1 MKRLLILF
9 LLIYLYLEVNL
20 FVTIANQ
27 LGVLFTLIAFFTT
40 SCIGMSLLKRQR
52 LTSILSMQQT
62 HYFDGNDLQ
71 PSKKSMATLLA
82 SLLLVIPGFLTD
94 ILGAFLLIPSVQ
106 NLFSNYVIAKIKRH
120 PYFNSVFTSRNAY
133 TNQND
138 DIIEGS
144 FSHKYDDKIGK

>member
-9 LLIYLYLEVNL
+9 LLIYLYLEINI
-20 FVTIANQ
+20 FVAVANE
-27 LGVLFTLIAFFTT
+27 LGVLFTLIAFFMT

-62 HYFDGNDLQ
+62 IYLDGNNLPQ
-71 PSKKSMATLLA
+71 PKNSIASFLA

-94 ILGAFLLIPSVQ
+94 ILGAFLLIPSIQ
-106 NLFSNYVIAKIKRH
+106 SLFSKYVMTKIKSNA
-120 PYFNSVFTSRNAY
+120 YFNSAFTSQKSY
-133 TNQND
+133 KNQND

-144 FSHKYDDKIGK
+144 FSHKHDD